1 MLVLAL
7 LVEFLIETA
16 QLQAQHSCERA
27 QVGDCWV
34 CLSGSMDWVV
44 EDSISFRVSYI
55 ESCLYGDGAL
65 RAWMFAVLKLHFEN
79 KLLLIGMYIFTKTCY
94 Q

>member
-27 QVGDCWV
+27 QGGDCWV
-34 CLSGSMDWVV
+34 CLSGSIDWAV
-44 EDSISFRVSYI
+44 EDSMSFRVSYI

-65 RAWMFAVLKLHFEN
+65 RAWMFAVLKHCFEN
-79 KLLLIGMYIFTKTCY
+79 KLLLMGVHMFT
-94 Q
+94 